1 VVEETVLVTGG
12 CGFIGGRL
20 VADLKAA
27 GHAVRVLDIPRADF
41 TRADALGARC
51 LSGSVVDGESV
62 RTALGTSRVVYH
74 MAGPDVR
81 ITDAKFVRKMV
92 VAGAQVLMEE
102 VEDTK
107 VELVVAASLTG
118 FYARSPS
125 TVDEAAPMRRRN
137 ELERAKLE
145 MEVALAKGA
154 ARAGVRAVALRMG
167 LVYGRGDG
175 CTVDRLLPRMIDP
188 RPLPLPRNGFVNALH
203 VEDAASAA
211 IGIARKRRGLE
222 VGRLEALNCSS
233 GEVLSAEGFA
243 MALATASGTA
253 SGRPALKP
261 SILSRGPD
269 EWVKRREGSL
279 RIVDAA
285 PVSIGRIRSI
295 LHDWPRWS
303 TLERG
308 LRDVLRDARGVP

>member
-81 ITDAKFVRKMV
+81 IRDPKFIRKMV

-102 VEDTK
+102 VEDSR
-107 VELVVAASLTG
+107 VELVVAASTTG
-118 FYARSPS
+118 FYARSPT

-154 ARAGVRAVALRMG
+154 ARAGVKAVALRMG

-175 CTVDRLLPRMIDP
+175 CIVDRLLPRMRDP
-188 RPLPLPRNGFVNALH
+188 RPLPLSRNGFINTVH
-203 VEDAASAA
+203 VGDAASAA

-222 VGRLEALNCSS
+222 VGRLETLNCSS
-233 GEVLSAEGFA
+233 GEVQSVEGFV
-243 MALATASGTA
+243 MALAIATGT
-253 SGRPALKP
+253 GPTRPPIRPGL
-261 SILSRGPD
+261 LVRGPD
-269 EWVKRREGSL
+269 AWLKQREGSL

-285 PVSIGRIRSI
+285 PVSIGRIRSR

-308 LRDVLRDARGVP
+308 LQDVLRDA